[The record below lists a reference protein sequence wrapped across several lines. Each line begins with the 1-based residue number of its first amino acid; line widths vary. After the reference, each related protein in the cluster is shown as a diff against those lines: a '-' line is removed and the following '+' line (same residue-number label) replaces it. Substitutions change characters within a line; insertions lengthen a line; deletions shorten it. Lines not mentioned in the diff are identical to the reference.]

1 MEKRKQNSKF
11 LKRTSTV
18 YFYIMTGVVTNG
30 DDKMSNNNTNFYLAF
45 LHNEKDMNEM
55 EYKQF

>member
-1 MEKRKQNSKF
+1 
-11 LKRTSTV
+11 
-18 YFYIMTGVVTNG
+18 MTGVVTNG